1 MNLKEAMQI
10 MQNNGY
16 IMEKVNKELQD
27 HIDYLVDAVEKLGCN
42 VSFGL
47 TAAGKRSNSNRFD
60 PLHHGHKSSTSNP
73 SHSRKTFKD
82 KMYVYIGGEELGW
95 FGIDAKGKYN
105 YAAWVY
111 QVNSYTT
118 ETKCVVSL
126 ESISSSRQ
134 RYDSPEEWIDAIER
148 CVNSLETFQN
158 VSRKVS
164 QIIKLGHVD

>member
-1 MNLKEAMQI
+1 
-10 MQNNGY
+10 
-16 IMEKVNKELQD
+16 
-27 HIDYLVDAVEKLGCN
+27 
-42 VSFGL
+42 
-47 TAAGKRSNSNRFD
+47 
-60 PLHHGHKSSTSNP
+60 
-73 SHSRKTFKD
+73 
-82 KMYVYIGGEELGW
+82 MYVYIGEQELGW
-95 FGIDAKGKYN
+95 FGIDAKGNYY

-118 ETKCVVSL
+118 ETECVVSL
-126 ESISSSRQ
+126 ESDSSSRQ